1 METLPLSSTPR
12 FEPLAAP
19 TGIQVVDPIDGGQFT
34 FLTPDPVE
42 TDPAPK
48 DALPVPVD
56 GAVSIDT
63 DVIRTPYLVG
73 VWIRDG
79 EFDLV
84 EQCTGGDQV
93 SLPDGRYVVEF
104 SSVQLKLYLGI
115 DGPATVDATGDLVEF
130 STSGESDVVVGL
142 RSYHEQPARTITTT
156 ESPHDVMKAISQFRG
171 ALKTTSPERS
181 FPTLRGHPPLVEFG
195 EEFSAPG
202 GARLSPASLSIELP
216 PRWDRILPAAPLSY
230 YLDADLVPGDRA
242 RLHLDGETVPLVGPD
257 GYEQRI
263 AQILKHVFTLD
274 CVVRTEG
281 LYNVDL
287 HERSVLEARTDLDF
301 QRLYDLPLAERT
313 LAYLD
318 VPFETVEPA
327 TPEWKLTADVQP
339 EPENA
344 RVLPFLSSDLALI
357 RATGDDDIEP
367 EDLSEASP
375 DVESFFR
382 DGPAMPDEPV
392 LLRGAADV
400 RSGTSSGESEVA
412 ERVFRPDPTDS
423 LMHTF
428 VGDGIPLG
436 ATKMTP
442 EMFRRRLEYE
452 PVESGRVR
460 VDVIV
465 NEEAMSD
472 ETAVSDV
479 YGTRDWIDFDVT
491 IHSDLTQ
498 GELADVFQRDTDFL
512 HYIGHVDDEGFKC
525 SDGYLDVRSLSSV
538 NISGFL
544 LNACQSYVQGRALV
558 DAGAVG
564 GIVTLA
570 NIPNPTATSIGKTLA
585 RLLNSGFSI
594 ATARS
599 FLEKDEQLAKRYMV
613 VGDGYSNI
621 VESQSGAPYYI
632 EIEGNTRT
640 PIMFS
645 IQGYPSPSL
654 SIGGLRSW
662 HSKSFGYDYINPTRI
677 EEMEMSKHEFDEFLS
692 REDYPIFIN
701 DELTWSDDFQID

>member
-156 ESPHDVMKAISQFRG
+156 ESPPDVMKAISQFRA

-400 RSGTSSGESEVA
+400 RSGTSPGESEVA

-465 NEEAMSD
+465 NEDAMSD

-544 LNACQSYVQGRALV
+544 LNACQSYEQGKALV

-585 RLLNSGFSI
+585 RLLNVGFTI

-599 FLEKDEQLAKRYMV
+599 LLERDEQLASRYMV
-613 VGDGYSNI
+613 IGDGDSNI
-621 VESQSGAPYYI
+621 AKSQSGAPYAIDVTKQKSDLITFNIY
-632 EIEGNTRT
+632 
-640 PIMFS
+640 
-645 IQGYPSPSL
+645 GYPISAISM
-654 SIGGLRSW
+654 GGLRSW
-662 HSKSFGYDYINPTRI
+662 HTKSLEQDQLTPTRMMNV
-677 EEMEMSKHEFDEFLS
+677 ELPRSDFTEFILK
-692 REDYPIFIN
+692 EDFPVFI
-701 DELTWSDDFQID
+701 DDKLTWSDDVQID

>member
-156 ESPHDVMKAISQFRG
+156 ESPHDVMKAISQFRA

-202 GARLSPASLSIELP
+202 GSRLSPASLSIELP

-400 RSGTSSGESEVA
+400 RSGTSPGESEVA
-412 ERVFRPDPTDS
+412 ERVFRPDSTDS

-544 LNACQSYVQGRALV
+544 LNACQSYEQGKALV

-570 NIPNPTATSIGKTLA
+570 NIPNPTATSIGKNIA
-585 RLLNSGFSI
+585 RLLNTGFSI

-599 FLEKDEQLAKRYMV
+599 LIEEDEHLASRYMV
-613 VGDGYSNI
+613 VGDGHANI
-621 VESQSGAPYYI
+621 VQSQSGGTFTVLI
-632 EIEGNTRT
+632 DSIDENSVN
-640 PIMFS
+640 FS
-645 IQGYPSPSL
+645 LHGYPPSGH
-654 SIGGLRSW
+654 SVGGLRTWWIDTS
-662 HSKSFGYDYINPTRI
+662 HENFINPSRLPNLQLVI
-677 EEMEMSKHEFDEFLS
+677 DEFTEFCNSDGFPIIFNNKYFWS
-692 REDYPIFIN
+692 R
-701 DELTWSDDFQID
+701 DFNVN

>member
-400 RSGTSSGESEVA
+400 RSGTSPGESEVA

-544 LNACQSYVQGRALV
+544 LNACQSYEQGKALV

-585 RLLNSGFSI
+585 RLLNVGFTI

-599 FLEKDEQLAKRYMV
+599 LLERDEQLASRYMV
-613 VGDGYSNI
+613 IGDGDSNI
-621 VESQSGAPYYI
+621 AKSQSGAPYAIDVTKQKSDLITFNIY
-632 EIEGNTRT
+632 
-640 PIMFS
+640 
-645 IQGYPSPSL
+645 GYPISAISM
-654 SIGGLRSW
+654 GGLRSW
-662 HSKSFGYDYINPTRI
+662 HTKSLEQDQLTPTRMMNV
-677 EEMEMSKHEFDEFLS
+677 ELPRSDFTEFILK
-692 REDYPIFIN
+692 EDFPVFI
-701 DELTWSDDFQID
+701 DDKLTWSDDVQID

>member
-156 ESPHDVMKAISQFRG
+156 ESPPDVMKAISQFRA

-357 RATGDDDIEP
+357 RAMGDDDIEP

-400 RSGTSSGESEVA
+400 RSGTSPGESEVA

-465 NEEAMSD
+465 NEDAMSD

-544 LNACQSYVQGRALV
+544 LNACQSYEQGKALV

-585 RLLNSGFSI
+585 RLLNVGFTI

-599 FLEKDEQLAKRYMV
+599 LLERDEQLASRYMV
-613 VGDGYSNI
+613 IGDGDSNI
-621 VESQSGAPYYI
+621 AKSQSGAPYAIDVTKQKSDLITFNIY
-632 EIEGNTRT
+632 
-640 PIMFS
+640 
-645 IQGYPSPSL
+645 GYPISAISM
-654 SIGGLRSW
+654 GGLRSW
-662 HSKSFGYDYINPTRI
+662 HTKSLEQDQLTPTRMMNV
-677 EEMEMSKHEFDEFLS
+677 ELPRSDFTEFILK
-692 REDYPIFIN
+692 EDFPVFI
-701 DELTWSDDFQID
+701 DDKLTWSDDVQID